1 MTVIK
6 NQIETVLV
14 DGISVAVER
23 QGINN
28 CMVNL
33 TQMAKPFGKGKKPA
47 NWLRLDETKEYL
59 ECLSQVLDNQRCADM
74 RNIDSQEVSELIVV
88 RQGNIDNSIFGYL
101 HTAASEKVIGSE
113 FLQEI
118 EYLRFLRD
126 AFRNIKVVH
135 DDE

>member
-1 MTVIK
+1 MEKTIVTCCK
-6 NQIETVLV
+6 E
-14 DGISVAVER
+14 
-23 QGINN
+23 
-28 CMVNL
+28 
-33 TQMAKPFGKGKKPA
+33 
-47 NWLRLDETKEYL
+47 RLDI
-59 ECLSQVLDNQRCADM
+59 S
-74 RNIDSQEVSELIVV
+74 SVV
-88 RQGNIDNSIFGYL
+88 EIIQDGYAEEIPTFIDNSIFGYL